1 MLSEQIPIGER
12 DLEPFVEHQKS
23 HQQILLVPENFLIDD
38 PLSRIVP
45 GQENVVEVNPYSRA
59 QARQYIEEY
68 PIHVRTRLAGVRTVD
83 EEFVT

>member
-1 MLSEQIPIGER
+1 
-12 DLEPFVEHQKS
+12 
-23 HQQILLVPENFLIDD
+23 
-38 PLSRIVP
+38 
-45 GQENVVEVNPYSRA
+45 VEVNPYSRA